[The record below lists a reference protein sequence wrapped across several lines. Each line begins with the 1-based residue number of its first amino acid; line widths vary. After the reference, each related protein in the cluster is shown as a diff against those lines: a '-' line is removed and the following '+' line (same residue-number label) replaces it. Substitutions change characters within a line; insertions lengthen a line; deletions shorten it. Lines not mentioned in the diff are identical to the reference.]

1 MLKVK
6 VDTDDVMPDFAVSAN
21 DIKNDIQNMNLI
33 AHGTYWQD
41 IVEDY
46 RQGKLDIFQAEERF
60 LAEYMKE
67 LGKTFSYVCKIPIRF
82 SKSKLAKYQMIFA
95 TNHKHGVFLMADKM
109 IECNNRMET
118 DINKGQQSIF
128 DYECTLD
135 KCTDAMLEEIPS
147 KLTDVK
153 DLYLGFYQNKGFL
166 YLTKD
171 MNSALKQLESEGKIE
186 IIREPQY
193 TPQGRLSKSMDFLKN
208 KIKVRR
214 K

>member
-1 MLKVK
+1 
-6 VDTDDVMPDFAVSAN
+6 
-21 DIKNDIQNMNLI
+21 
-33 AHGTYWQD
+33 
-41 IVEDY
+41 
-46 RQGKLDIFQAEERF
+46 
-60 LAEYMKE
+60 
-67 LGKTFSYVCKIPIRF
+67 
-82 SKSKLAKYQMIFA
+82 
-95 TNHKHGVFLMADKM
+95 MADKM